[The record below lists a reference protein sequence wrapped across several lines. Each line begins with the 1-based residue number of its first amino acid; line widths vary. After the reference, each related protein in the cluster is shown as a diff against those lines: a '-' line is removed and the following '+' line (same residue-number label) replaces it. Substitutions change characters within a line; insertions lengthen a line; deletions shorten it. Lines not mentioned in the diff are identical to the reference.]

1 MAFNDKTSEFYSR
14 LKYQGYII
22 YRQIFTTVEKTF
34 FSLFFRPI
42 FLWQFFEQPFYPQK
56 LTGVLST
63 LPFGGINAAPYGS
76 RREN

>member
-1 MAFNDKTSEFYSR
+1 M
-14 LKYQGYII
+14 
-22 YRQIFTTVEKTF
+22 VEKTF
-34 FSLFFRPI
+34 FSLFSRPI
-42 FLWQFFEQPFYPQK
+42 FLRQFFEQPSYPQK